1 MLCDKQCQI
10 LMDTY
15 FWNFQLIYSWERI
28 HRSYYSEMDFGIGGM
43 DGLTLKHGT
52 LKYVFTSGGW
62 KISEIQTTNNLIYT
76 LSKNSFCQFYKILI
90 K

>member
-1 MLCDKQCQI
+1 
-10 LMDTY
+10 
-15 FWNFQLIYSWERI
+15 
-28 HRSYYSEMDFGIGGM
+28 MDFGIGGM

-76 LSKNSFCQFYKILI
+76 LSKNFFYQFYKILI

>member
-1 MLCDKQCQI
+1 MPNTNGYIFLKFPIDI
-10 LMDTY
+10 
-15 FWNFQLIYSWERI
+15 QLRERI
-28 HRSYYSEMDFGIGGM
+28 HRSYYSEMDFGIGRM